1 MDAHMVFWKC
11 RVPCFLF
18 FIWSLNC
25 GVCVEV
31 TVPRDPVMQQKG
43 SNVEIPCHYKT
54 SVGKNFVLEWRFAGG
69 STAPDAGTQILYFA
83 NDVLY
88 KPSRQADRLS
98 LLNKSP
104 TLGDASIQL
113 NNIRASDAGTYICEV
128 NNPPDFDGTGTGLVN
143 LVVLMPP
150 STPVCKGSTSGHI
163 GSDVTFSCSSSEGVP
178 TPIYSWT
185 LLDSKQPLPTSH
197 MVQNQEKGT
206 LVLTNL
212 TLQLSGTYRCT
223 ATNEFGHHSCQISLH
238 VTGVSKAGAVAGA
251 LIGAILALFL
261 LGAIVLYILRYR
273 RNRLAKKKPQSEYSG
288 NEIREDATAPG
299 IFNPKERRDSKSES
313 QLLENVSS
321 RPGSAS
327 TTKSH
332 LKNLII

>member
-1 MDAHMVFWKC
+1 
-11 RVPCFLF
+11 
-18 FIWSLNC
+18 
-25 GVCVEV
+25 
-31 TVPRDPVMQQKG
+31 MQQKG
-43 SNVEIPCHYKT
+43 SNVKIPCHYKT
-54 SVGKNFVLEWRFAGG
+54 SVGKNFVLEWRFASG

-83 NDVLY
+83 NNELY
-88 KPSRQADRLS
+88 KPGGQADRLS
-98 LLNKSP
+98 LLHQPP

-113 NNIRASDAGTYICEV
+113 NNLRPSDAGTYICEV
-128 NNPPDFDGTGTGLVN
+128 NNPPDFYGTGSGLVK

-150 STPVCKGSTSGHI
+150 STPVCKGSTSAPI
-163 GSDVTFSCSSSEGVP
+163 GSDVSFSCSSSEGVP

-185 LLDSKQPLPTSH
+185 LLDSKQPLPTSN

-206 LVLTNL
+206 LLLTNL

-223 ATNEFGHHSCQISLH
+223 ATNEFGHQSCQISLH
-238 VTGVSKAGAVAGA
+238 VTGISKAGAVAGA

-261 LGAIVLYILRYR
+261 LGAIVLYVLQHR
-273 RNRLAKKKPQSEYSG
+273 RKRMAKEKPQSEYSG

-299 IFNPKERRDSKSES
+299 IFSPKERRDSKSES

-327 TTKSH
+327 TTKSQ
-332 LKNLII
+332 LKNFIV

>member
-1 MDAHMVFWKC
+1 
-11 RVPCFLF
+11 
-18 FIWSLNC
+18 
-25 GVCVEV
+25 
-31 TVPRDPVMQQKG
+31 MQQKG

-69 STAPDAGTQILYFA
+69 STAPDAGTQ
-83 NDVLY
+83 V
-88 KPSRQADRLS
+88 KQADRLS
-98 LLNKSP
+98 LLHKPP

-150 STPVCKGSTSGHI
+150 STPVCKGSTSAHV

-185 LLDSKQPLPTSH
+185 LLDSKQPLPTSN
-197 MVQNQEKGT
+197 MVQ
-206 LVLTNL
+206 
-212 TLQLSGTYRCT
+212 SSCT

-251 LIGAILALFL
+251 LIGAILVLFL

-273 RNRLAKKKPQSEYSG
+273 RNRMAKKKPQSEYSG

-313 QLLENVSS
+313 QLLEN
-321 RPGSAS
+321 GSLS
-327 TTKSH
+327 
-332 LKNLII
+332 LNQ

>member
-1 MDAHMVFWKC
+1 MDPHTDFWKC
-11 RVPCFLF
+11 RLSCFLLF
-18 FIWSLNC
+18 VWSFTC

-31 TVPRDPVMQQKG
+31 TVPHDPVMQQKG
-43 SNVEIPCHYKT
+43 SSVEIPCHYKT
-54 SVGKNFVLEWRFAGG
+54 SVSKNFVLEWRFAGG
-69 STAPDAGTQILYFA
+69 SKAPDAGTQILYFA
-83 NDVLY
+83 NNMLY
-88 KPSRQADRLS
+88 KPSGQADRLS
-98 LLNKSP
+98 LLHESP
-104 TLGDASIQL
+104 TLGDASIRL

-128 NNPPDFDGTGTGLVN
+128 NNPPDFDGTGTGLVK

-150 STPVCKGSTSGHI
+150 STPVCKGSTSSPI
-163 GSDVTFSCSSSEGVP
+163 GSDVTFSCNSSEGVP

-197 MVQNQEKGT
+197 MVQNQQKGT

-261 LGAIVLYILRYR
+261 LGAIVLYVLRYR
-273 RNRLAKKKPQSEYSG
+273 KNRMAKRKPQSEYSG

-299 IFNPKERRDSKSES
+299 IFNPKEKRDSKSES
-313 QLLENVSS
+313 QILENVSS

-327 TTKSH
+327 TTKSQ
-332 LKNLII
+332 LRNFIV